1 MIAPVSALKHDS
13 DVNCKVMLVVQT
25 MLPFAF
31 KSIIRFALSVMKF
44 ADALS
49 SSLSYSL
56 YSFKMWDKSDGNQ
69 VSGNVRFVVIRFAQL
84 QSVAHRSRRSGESV
98 EE

>member
-1 MIAPVSALKHDS
+1 MGMFLIAPASAVKHDS
-13 DVNCKVMLVVQT
+13 DVNCKVILVSKT

-31 KSIIRFALSVMKF
+31 KSIIQFALSVMKF

-56 YSFKMWDKSDGNQ
+56 YSFKMRDKSDGNQ
-69 VSGNVRFVVIRFAQL
+69 VSGYVRFVVIRLSNYNQL
-84 QSVAHRSRRSGESV
+84 HIES
-98 EE
+98 